1 MCAAKSISET
11 SLLTLFIFAYLLLT
25 LAIGLWAGRLI
36 RSSTDFTLAG
46 RQLPALVVGVTLFA
60 TWFGPELI
68 MGVPA
73 EFVQYGVKSLIV
85 DLGGNSISLAIVG
98 FFFARRMYR
107 LRIVTTNDFF
117 RLRFGGHLEG
127 VTALLN
133 VLGYFP
139 WIAAQFLALAIL
151 FETLLGIPVV
161 WGVLLGALI
170 VVAYTYM
177 GGMWA
182 VSITDILQ
190 STLIIGGM
198 TFLLVTLLDI
208 QPVPMA
214 DLWNQHEGF
223 WRLRPD
229 DGWANWMNHL
239 SLWMVFGVGSVPVQ
253 EVYQRVLAAR
263 SEQDASFGAHIGA
276 LLLLVI
282 GVLPMLTALVIVSLH
297 PELILNGDGQRLIPE
312 MVRRY
317 MGTPAQVLFFGAL
330 ISAILST
337 SSGAMLAPATVIAE
351 NLIKPYRPHLKDSQL
366 LQLTR
371 LGVIAVSIVAII
383 MAWLNDSIH
392 GLVVDSA
399 TLTLVC
405 VVSPFV
411 LGTFWKSAS
420 RRGAWCSIMVGL
432 IVWLTCRTLETAIEP
447 WMIGMLCGWAA
458 MIIGSLLW
466 PDDSG
471 LMFALEKERRERMEA
486 EVVVETFT
494 ANQASRSQSI

>member
-1 MCAAKSISET
+1 
-11 SLLTLFIFAYLLLT
+11 LLTLFILAYLLLT
-25 LAIGLWAGRLI
+25 LTIGFWAGRFI
-36 RSSTDFTLAG
+36 HSSADFTLAG
-46 RQLPALVVGVTLFA
+46 RQLPAFVVGVTLFA

-73 EFVQYGVKSLIV
+73 EFVQYGVKSLII
-85 DLGGNSISLAIVG
+85 DLGGNSISLLIVG

-117 RLRFGGHLEG
+117 RLRFGARLES

-139 WIAAQFLALAIL
+139 WIAAQFLALGIL
-151 FETLLGIPVV
+151 FETLLGIPLV
-161 WGVLLGALI
+161 WGIPLGAL
-170 VVAYTYM
+170 VVVIYTYA

-182 VSITDILQ
+182 VSITDLLQ
-190 STLIIGGM
+190 SVMIVAG
-198 TFLLVTLLDI
+198 LLYLLFTLLGI
-208 QPVPMA
+208 EPGSVA
-214 DLWNQHEGF
+214 DLWPEQDGF
-223 WRLRPD
+223 WQIRPET
-229 DGWANWMNHL
+229 GWANWMNHL

-263 SEQDASFGAHIGA
+263 DERAAAAGAHIGA

-282 GVLPMLTALVIVSLH
+282 GALPMVTALVIVALH
-297 PELILNGDGQRLIPE
+297 PELLSGGDGQRLIPE

-337 SSGAMLAPATVIAE
+337 SSGAMLAPATVIGE
-351 NLIKPYRPHLKDSQL
+351 NLIKPHFPRLSDAQL
-366 LQLTR
+366 LRVTR
-371 LGVIAVSIVAII
+371 LGVVAVAIVAVI
-383 MAWLNDSIH
+383 MAWMNESIH

-411 LGTFWKSAS
+411 LGTFWSGAS
-420 RRGAWCSIMVGL
+420 RRGAWVSILVGL
-432 IVWLTCRTLETAIEP
+432 IVWLVCRAVQTTIEP
-447 WMIGMLCGWAA
+447 WLIGMLAGWLG
-458 MIIGSLLW
+458 MVVGSFAW
-466 PDDSG
+466 PDNSG
-471 LMFALEKERRERMEA
+471 RMFALEQ
-486 EVVVETFT
+486 
-494 ANQASRSQSI
+494 QARSQPKGLAS